1 MKAHKNTSSTLAL
14 LAVMLAAPGLFSTTA
29 LAQDKVQTQ
38 IQIYGSQLMTDAER
52 IEYQTKMRALK
63 TTKERDAFR
72 VEHHDLMKLRAADQ
86 GINLPNTAPDTRPS
100 LNAKD
105 GTRPGTGA
113 ATGAGQGAGQG
124 KGLGK

>member
-14 LAVMLAAPGLFSTTA
+14 LAVMLAAPGLFSTAA

-86 GINLPNTAPDTRPS
+86 GITLPNTAPDTRPS
-100 LNAKD
+100 PNAKD

>member
-1 MKAHKNTSSTLAL
+1 MKALKNTSSTLAL
-14 LAVMLAAPGLFSTTA
+14 LAVMLAAPSLFSSTA
-29 LAQDKVQTQ
+29 QAQDKVQTQ

-86 GINLPNTAPDTRPS
+86 GINLPNTAPDTRPAP
-100 LNAKD
+100 NAKD
-105 GTRPGTGA
+105 GVRPGTGA
-113 ATGAGQGAGQG
+113 ATGVGQG

>member
-14 LAVMLAAPGLFSTTA
+14 LAVMLAAAGLFSTTA

-72 VEHHDLMKLRAADQ
+72 VEHHDLRKLRAADQ

-100 LNAKD
+100 PNAKD

>member
-14 LAVMLAAPGLFSTTA
+14 LAVMLAAASLFSSTA
-29 LAQDKVQTQ
+29 QAQDKVQTQ

-100 LNAKD
+100 SNAKD